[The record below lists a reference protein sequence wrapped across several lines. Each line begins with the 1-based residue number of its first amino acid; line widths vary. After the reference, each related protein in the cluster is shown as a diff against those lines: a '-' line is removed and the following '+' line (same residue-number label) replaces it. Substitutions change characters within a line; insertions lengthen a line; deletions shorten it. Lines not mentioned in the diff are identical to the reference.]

1 MPLDQLP
8 LTTTPAADDDSE
20 VPAALIAAVTAF
32 AAHEIAPRCPRP
44 EQPPGAADFA
54 AVTAAADRAGI
65 IDGSA
70 DSCGLWSGLAR
81 GDPPAFPLSALMVLA
96 AANPALAW
104 QLHTRA
110 LAQAALALAGAAPVA
125 DIALVADGGC
135 GIGRSALGRLLAG
148 RTLHDSDLALLAD
161 VYGGSDRVAV
171 VAPATPQLLLLR
183 IEAGGGN
190 AALSLQ
196 CVATRSVQ
204 RAQDPRPHGLD
215 GCVAIIVAPPPA
227 ATPRLPLTAAQFAGL
242 FAAQQLAQ
250 VAIARGL
257 LTPVASRTHEYA
269 ALRTQGARRI
279 IMHDSVAMLV
289 ADLDLALAA
298 VDALLRDAATRPV
311 GAADAVTVRRE
322 AMPLLARAANAALQ
336 VHGGSGYMRDTGIES
351 ALRAVN
357 TLRLLGGTPP
367 ELALVAAGLHATDS
381 ALPEDDAGAPNHL
394 PGHLSAGHPLSPL
407 TAMQRLPLLRLV
419 SAYRPRDPW
428 EDETMQLPRA
438 LAALRRRVRAF
449 ALAECA
455 PLAAATDLAYADNHD
470 CTPPLRGLL
479 ARAGRAGLLT
489 DLLPAPLGS
498 APLRQ
503 YTHALA
509 LQQAIRTEELAR
521 VDGGLMLLLSAPNL
535 GLAPLLLAGDP
546 GLLRRVVLPAFR
558 ATQAGNPQLFAFAI
572 TEPAA
577 GSDAEEGHGALH
589 QKVGVTARRGNG
601 GWLLRGR
608 KIFISGGNIA
618 RYIAVFAAPEG
629 EGYAGWTCFL
639 VDSRSKGFRVAHC
652 ELKMGM
658 RASAAAELELDDCFV
673 ADADVVGGLRNG
685 WGLARATLNL
695 SRLPVA
701 GMAVGFAQ
709 QAVDLAT
716 AFACRQRLAGRPL
729 LHYRQTQATL
739 ADLQAETQA
748 IRALVWQHARR
759 WTPRQD
765 GAAICK
771 FHATDRAQVV
781 IETAL
786 DLFGARGVLH
796 GEQLE
801 RTFRD
806 QRLTRIFEGTNQI
819 NRLAVIEDQQESLL
833 ARIAAAGPAAI
844 YGAISGAISGATP

>member
-8 LTTTPAADDDSE
+8 VTAAAAADDDSE
-20 VPAALIAAVTAF
+20 VLAALVAAVTAF
-32 AAHEIAPRCPRP
+32 AAQEVAPRCPRP
-44 EQPPGAADFA
+44 EQAPLAADFA
-54 AVTAAADRAGI
+54 AVAAAAERAGI
-65 IDGSA
+65 VDGGA
-70 DSCGLWSGLAR
+70 DSCGLWSGLVR
-81 GDPPAFPLSALMVLA
+81 GETPAFPLSALVVLA

-125 DIALVADGGC
+125 GIALVADGGC

-148 RTLHDSDLALLAD
+148 RAPHDSDLALLAD

-171 VAPATPQLLLLR
+171 LAPATPQLLLLR
-183 IEAGGGN
+183 IDAGGSTG
-190 AALSLQ
+190 AGSTALSLQ
-196 CVATRSVQ
+196 CVDTRSVL

-215 GCVAIIVAPPPA
+215 GCMAIIVAPPPA
-227 ATPRLPLTAAQFAGL
+227 ATPRLPLTTAQFASL

-257 LTPVASRTHEYA
+257 LTPVAIRTREYA
-269 ALRTQGARRI
+269 ALRSQGARRI
-279 IMHDSVAMLV
+279 IMHDSVAALV
-289 ADLDLALAA
+289 ADLELALAA
-298 VDALLRDAATRPV
+298 VDALLRDAATRPAN
-311 GAADAVTVRRE
+311 AADAVTVRRE

-336 VHGGSGYMRDTGIES
+336 VHGGSGYMRDTGVES

-367 ELALVAAGLHATDS
+367 ELGLVAAGLHAADS
-381 ALPEDDAGAPNHL
+381 ALPEDDEGAANRL
-394 PGHLSAGHPLSPL
+394 PGHVPAGHPLSPL

-419 SAYRPRDPW
+419 SAYTPRDPW
-428 EDETMQLPRA
+428 EDETRQLPRA

-455 PLAAATDLAYADNHD
+455 PLAATTDLAQHDRHD
-470 CTPPLRGLL
+470 CTPPLRSLL

-509 LQQAIRTEELAR
+509 LQQAIRAEELAR

-535 GLAPLLLAGDP
+535 GLAPLLLAGDL
-546 GLLRRVVLPAFR
+546 GILRRVVLPAFR

-577 GSDAEEGHGALH
+577 GSDAEDGHGALH
-589 QKVGVTARRGNG
+589 QKVGVTARRSSG

-608 KIFISGGNIA
+608 KIFISGGDIA
-618 RYIAVFAAPEG
+618 RHIAVFAAPEG

-765 GAAICK
+765 SAAICK

-806 QRLTRIFEGTNQI
+806 HRLTRIFEGTNQI
-819 NRLAVIEDQQESLL
+819 NRLAVIEDQQDSLL

-844 YGAISGAISGATP
+844 YGAIPGATP